1 MKGLGDRMGII
12 MDGYRLRELRRRERK
27 WEGEASRGHREESC
41 RFEGGSDRRDR
52 GDNKGC

>member
-1 MKGLGDRMGII
+1 MKGSGDRMGII
-12 MDGYRLRELRRRERK
+12 VDGYRLRELRRRERK
-27 WEGEASRGHREESC
+27 WEGEESRGIREESC